1 MVDINHPLLFNL
13 LSVEMQELYLK
24 MIIQWFAISL

>member
-1 MVDINHPLLFNL
+1 MVGINHPLLFNL

-24 MIIQWFAISL
+24 MIDTVQNFV